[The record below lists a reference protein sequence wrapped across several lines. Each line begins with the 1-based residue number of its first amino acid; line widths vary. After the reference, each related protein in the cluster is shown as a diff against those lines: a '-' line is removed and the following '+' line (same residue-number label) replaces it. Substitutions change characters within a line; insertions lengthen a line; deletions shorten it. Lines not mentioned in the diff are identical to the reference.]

1 MIMFYTYISVSYVYR
16 IVSYVIVCIF
26 FFRVQSI
33 YKYHIMSIWTIR
45 GIKISVDCF
54 TGNDNN
60 KKQTVLHTLT
70 GEYVL
75 HRDSI
80 CF

>member
-1 MIMFYTYISVSYVYR
+1 MICFCMY
-16 IVSYVIVCIF
+16 IF
-26 FFRVQSI
+26 FWVQSI

-70 GEYVL
+70 GE
-75 HRDSI
+75 
-80 CF
+80 